1 MRHLTADA
9 DPDRKPARTPR
20 RSRARRWIRPCAI
33 AGAVLALLG
42 GGAFTAH
49 RAGWDTAAV
58 ESLKSK
64 VLALEAAAGLSV
76 DDVRMRGRGRTDA
89 DSILA
94 ALDAKRGTPILTVSP
109 AAAKAR
115 LEALPW
121 VRSASVERILP
132 DTIYVEL
139 VERQPL
145 ALWQR
150 NGKLE
155 LVDREGKVLPVPR
168 LDEFSDLIVLVGDD
182 APKAALALLDML
194 ASEPALRPR
203 VASAVLVGGRRWN
216 LRLDTGIEIELPED
230 NTGAAWHELA
240 RLDRTDGLLK
250 RDIRRVDLRLPD
262 RLVLQ
267 VPEAEKPAPPKKKIT
282 GRTT

>member
-9 DPDRKPARTPR
+9 EPDRKSTRTPR
-20 RSRARRWIRPCAI
+20 RSGARRWIRPCAV
-33 AGAVLALLG
+33 AGAVLALLC
-42 GGAFTAH
+42 GGAFAVH

-58 ESLKSK
+58 ESVKSK

-76 DDVRMRGRGRTDA
+76 DDVRVRGRGRTDA

-94 ALDAKRGTPILTVSP
+94 ALDAKRGKPILTVSP

-155 LVDREGKVLPVPR
+155 LVDREGKVLPVPS
-168 LDEFSDLIVLVGDD
+168 LDEFSDLVVLVGDD

-194 ASEPALRPR
+194 ASEPALKPR

-267 VPEAEKPAPPKKKIT
+267 VPEAEKPAPPKKKIP